1 MADEP
6 GHREARYSDAV
17 SGPALAV
24 RNLVKRFG
32 GILAVDGVS
41 FDVEDGVVLGIIGP
55 NGSGKTT
62 LLNLLNG
69 VYAPDAGEVW
79 VSGRRAE
86 GGPPHRLADLG
97 VMRTFQNT
105 RVFRSLTV
113 MQNMLVPVLH
123 RAIPA
128 PDARRRAMEL
138 LASVGLQGYADVPAS
153 QLSGGQQRLLEFV
166 RALMAR
172 PRVVLMDEPFAGVH
186 PEAIEVMTER
196 VKELQGEGVSFVV
209 VSHEIPVLMS
219 ISQRV
224 LCLNQGRVIADGP
237 PEAVARNE
245 SVIEAYLGGG
255 HGGAVS

>member
-1 MADEP
+1 MSRP
-6 GHREARYSDAV
+6 V
-17 SGPALAV
+17 LTV

-41 FDVEDGVVLGIIGP
+41 FDLEDGVVLGIIGP

-69 VYAPDAGEVW
+69 VYGPDAGEVW
-79 VSGRRAE
+79 VAGHRVE
-86 GGPPHRLADLG
+86 GGPPQRLADLG

-105 RVFRSLTV
+105 RVFRSLTA

-123 RAIPA
+123 RAIPDS
-128 PDARRRAMEL
+128 DAQHRAMEL
-138 LASVGLQGYADVPAS
+138 LASVGLEGYAQVPAS

-166 RALMAR
+166 RALMPR

-186 PEAIEVMTER
+186 PDAIEVMTER
-196 VKELQGEGVSFVV
+196 LKTLQQEGVSFVV

-237 PEAVARNE
+237 PEEVARNDA
-245 SVIEAYLGGG
+245 VVEAYLGGG
-255 HGGAVS
+255 RASAVS